1 MQIELVAIGDELLR
15 GTTINTNGAFL
26 SRHLSEKGYRISRH
40 TTLSDD
46 PIVLKEGLLEVL
58 KRSSIVITTGG
69 LGATCDDRTREI
81 LARLFGSEFH
91 FNESVAA
98 DLKKRFGEQLTSL
111 EDQATIPAKAK
122 PILNRVGTAPGL
134 IFTEDQ
140 KTWIILPGVPQE
152 MQEMFLNDALPYLLK
167 MHPSGIQKKSVQLH
181 FSLLYE
187 GLVDPA
193 LRMLQEQY
201 PQVDVGIY
209 PGYGSLM
216 VSLLSSQQQQ
226 LEQFQSGLE
235 KKFGSYL
242 FQSPN
247 GKIEE
252 AIHAWFVQNK
262 KTLALAESC
271 TGGLMAAHL
280 TALSG
285 ASDYFLGSFVTY
297 SNALKTK
304 ILDVPESTLQQTGAV
319 SKETVAAMLEG
330 VFKQSGADFGIA
342 ISGIAGPTGG
352 SLQKP
357 VGTMWAAIGERGKTP
372 DIGTFIA
379 KGNRQTRILSTT
391 NNLLGALY
399 RKVAKGIPAF
409 PFFSSGL

>member
-1 MQIELVAIGDELLR
+1 MHIELVAIGDELLR

-26 SRHLSEKGYRISRH
+26 SRHLSEKGYQISRQ
-40 TTLSDD
+40 TILSDD
-46 PIVLKEGLLEVL
+46 PVVLKEGLQEIR
-58 KRSSIVITTGG
+58 KRSSMVITTGG
-69 LGATCDDRTREI
+69 LGPTCDDRTREV
-81 LARLFGSEFH
+81 LARLFSSEFQ
-91 FNESVAA
+91 FNESIAA

-140 KTWIILPGVPQE
+140 KTWIILPGAPRE
-152 MQEMFLNDALPYLLK
+152 MQEMFLNDVLPYLLK
-167 MHPSGIQKKSVQLH
+167 THPSGVQKKSDQLH

-187 GLVDPA
+187 SLVDPT
-193 LRMLQEQY
+193 LRILQEQY
-201 PQVDVGIY
+201 PQVEVGIY
-209 PGYGSLM
+209 PAYGTLM
-216 VSLLSSQQQQ
+216 VSMLSSQGYQ
-226 LEQFQSGLE
+226 LEQFRLALE
-235 KKFGSYL
+235 KKFGPYL
-242 FQSPN
+242 FQSMN

-252 AIHAWFVQNK
+252 AVHAWFIQNK

-285 ASDYFLGSFVTY
+285 SSAYFFGSFVTY
-297 SNALKTK
+297 SNAMKTQ
-304 ILDVPESTLQQTGAV
+304 ILGVPESTIRQTGAV
-319 SKETVAAMLEG
+319 SKEVVTAMLDG
-330 VFKQSGADFGIA
+330 VFKQSGADFAIA
-342 ISGIAGPTGG
+342 ISGIAGPAGG
-352 SLQKP
+352 SDQKP

-379 KGNRQTRILSTT
+379 KGDRQTRILSTT

-399 RKVAKGIPAF
+399 RKVTKGIPAF
-409 PFFSSGL
+409 PFY

>member
-15 GTTINTNGAFL
+15 GTIINTNGAFL

-40 TTLSDD
+40 TILPDD
-46 PIVLKEGLLEVL
+46 PVVLNEGLLEIF
-58 KRSSIVITTGG
+58 KRSSVVITTGG
-69 LGATCDDRTREI
+69 LGPTCDDRTREI
-81 LARLFGSEFH
+81 LARLFSSEFQ

-111 EDQATIPAKAK
+111 EDQATIPEKAR

-134 IFTEDQ
+134 VFTENE
-140 KTWIILPGVPQE
+140 KIWIALPGVPQE
-152 MQEMFLNDALPYLLK
+152 MREMFLSDALPYLQK
-167 MHPSGIQKKSVQLH
+167 TRPCGVKKKSDQLY
-181 FSLLYE
+181 FCLLYE
-187 GLVDPA
+187 SLVDPT
-193 LRMLQEQY
+193 LRILQEKY
-201 PQVDVGIY
+201 PQVEVGIY
-209 PGYGSLM
+209 PTYGSLM
-216 VSLLSSQQQQ
+216 VSMNSSQERH
-226 LEQFQSGLE
+226 LEQFRSALE
-235 KKFGSYL
+235 QKFGSYL

-252 AIHAWFVQNK
+252 ALQSWFIQNK

-280 TALSG
+280 TALPG

-297 SNALKTK
+297 SNTMKTEV
-304 ILDVPESTLQQTGAV
+304 LGVPKLVMRQTGAV

-330 VFKQSGADFGIA
+330 VFKQSAANFAIA
-342 ISGIAGPTGG
+342 VSGVAGPTGG
-352 SLQKP
+352 SDQKP
-357 VGTMWAAIGERGKTP
+357 VGTMWAAIGERGTPP

-399 RKVAKGIPAF
+399 RKVTKGIPPF
-409 PFFSSGL
+409 PFFF